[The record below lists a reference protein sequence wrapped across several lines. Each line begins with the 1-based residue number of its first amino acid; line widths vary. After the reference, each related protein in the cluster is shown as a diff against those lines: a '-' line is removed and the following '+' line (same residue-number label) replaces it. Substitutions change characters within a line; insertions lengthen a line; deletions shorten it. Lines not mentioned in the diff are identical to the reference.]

1 MKKTILISFVL
12 LLIVQ
17 NAVAVKVKFTV
28 ANMSVNVAEGTIGIF
43 TSFELFP
50 DDFENT
56 DSLNAIAFFTEL
68 TN

>member
-1 MKKTILISFVL
+1 MKKMTLTCLVIL
-12 LLIVQ
+12 LLTVNVQ
-17 NAVAVKVKFTV
+17 AVKVKFTV

-43 TSFELFP
+43 TSFRLFP
-50 DDFENT
+50 DDFENA